1 MKSIYGAALDR
12 YRDRVRTFLQTHA
25 QARLHEFEHKGVDLR
40 FWREAA
46 SAGVLG
52 TIVPHDYGGQG
63 LDPLAAVILSEE
75 LGRWPGGASL
85 GGSMSSDLS
94 TTLLIEHGTEAQ
106 KRAWLPG
113 IAAGDVM
120 LAMCLTEPDAGSDAA
135 AITASAVR
143 DGNDF
148 VVNGVKD
155 PVMNGDKATLLY
167 VIAKTDPAARARGMS
182 LLLVPA
188 DTAGITRTRIATMG
202 YAAGDCAA
210 IQFTDVRIPA
220 TQLVGAEGGALTLF
234 QHTLRLDRMQ
244 MAARSLGAAET
255 AYALTLEHCRSRP
268 MFGQRLIDLQHTQ
281 FVLADIETQLAVSRS
296 FLNDL
301 VQKYQR
307 GELRDEDCM
316 MAKIWLPELEGRVLD
331 ACVQLWGNRGWK
343 DEHPIARMYTAARA
357 QRIQAGATE
366 LMKALLARRYLG
378 R

>member
-1 MKSIYGAALDR
+1 MDSIYGEELDR
-12 YRDRVRTFLQTHA
+12 YRERVRTFLQTHA
-25 QARLHEFEHKGVDLR
+25 QARLAEFEHKGVDLQ

-46 SAGVLG
+46 RAGVLG
-52 TIVPHDYGGQG
+52 TIVPQTYGGQG
-63 LDPLAAVILSEE
+63 LDPLTAVVLSEE

-85 GGSMSSDLS
+85 GGSMNSDLS

-113 IAAGDVM
+113 IASGDVM
-120 LAMCLTEPDAGSDAA
+120 LGMCLTEPDAGSDAA
-135 AITASAVR
+135 SITATALR
-143 DGNDF
+143 DGDEF
-148 VVNGVKD
+148 VVNGLKD

-167 VIAKTDPAARARGMS
+167 VIAKTDPAARGRGMS

-188 DTAGITRTRIATMG
+188 DTAGITRTRIETMG

-210 IQFTDVRIPA
+210 IQFKDVRIPA
-220 TQLVGAEGGALTLF
+220 THLIGAEGGALSMF

-244 MAARSLGAAET
+244 MASRSLGAAET
-255 AYALTLEHCRSRP
+255 AYALTLEYCRTRQ
-268 MFGQRLIDLQHTQ
+268 MFGQRLIDLQNTQ

-301 VQKYQR
+301 VQKYR
-307 GELRDEDCM
+307 RRELRDEECM